1 MTIVDTALPEGRVLE
16 QGKSAEL
23 SACLQLIQE
32 TTVDD
37 VEKYSA
43 KTCRELARAI
53 VCRTYAPAIHELCHL
68 VVIAAHLGA
77 PDRRYESL
85 FWDSGPARPRGFRDF
100 LEQRHTGNPAF
111 DMVGGEVAIAY
122 ADKPFA
128 VTYGRMPLLSALLEF
143 LMTALGYIPLD
154 EALTPL
160 LGEMPTAAQVSD
172 AANELSKQ
180 AYGYLQAHL
189 PAVQEQRK
197 NRSFLAFAAARAA
210 DGLSL
215 EAVTD
220 ENVLAYWLAHSRD
233 DDSEG
238 AATDARTYRG
248 VFRTAAHLIR
258 ILRHAEEKY
267 HLDGALPIGADRD
280 SGEIDPAELEQALAE
295 IDDRDTALSE
305 VAAGVGVKFLNRR
318 EIESLEQALFGD
330 DVGGALTRSIL
341 RNAVFGDAQ
350 ARLIQATRG
359 KPSAEALQEKILAEP
374 DDDYQARLADY
385 ISLGEHLERVMF
397 AALHVLGLARHRA
410 AVDAVLAL
418 RPDLDL
424 GTLDDAEEPNWGDGN
439 VVSFR
444 AKSALDGFFHRL
456 MTENAT
462 DADDLAGL
470 AANAR
475 AAHKGI
481 ARQGFADEVAGDSA
495 IVEVFAEAIAP
506 LARLRREL
514 AAFLEKHADAID
526 WDDEIKTDTPT
537 FRDQFLLLYGG
548 QDG

>member
-1 MTIVDTALPEGRVLE
+1 MDTALLEGRVLE

-77 PDRRYESL
+77 PDHRFEAL

-111 DMVGGEVAIAY
+111 SMAAGEVVIAY
-122 ADKPFA
+122 ADKPFT
-128 VTYGRMPLLSALLEF
+128 VTFGRMPLLSALLEF

-154 EALTPL
+154 QALTPL
-160 LGEMPTAAQVSD
+160 LGEMPTAGQVSD
-172 AANELSKQ
+172 VANELSKQ

-197 NRSFLAFAAARAA
+197 NRSFLAFAATRAT

-215 EAVTD
+215 DTVTD
-220 ENVLAYWLAHSRD
+220 DNVLAYWLTHSGDENRD
-233 DDSEG
+233 GEG

-267 HLDGALPIGADRD
+267 RLDGALPIGADRD
-280 SGEIDPAELEQALAE
+280 GGQIDPADLELALTE
-295 IDDRDTALSE
+295 IDDRDSALSE
-305 VAAGVGVKFLNRR
+305 VAAAVGVKFLNRR
-318 EIESLEQALFGD
+318 EIDTLEQALFGD
-330 DVGGALTRSIL
+330 DVGSVLTRSIL

-350 ARLIQATRG
+350 ARLVQATRD
-359 KPSAEALQEKILAEP
+359 KLSAETLREKILAEP
-374 DDDYQARLADY
+374 DDDYQTRLAAY
-385 ISLGEHLERVMF
+385 AGLGEHLERVLF

-410 AVDAVLAL
+410 AVDAALAL

-424 GTLDDAEEPNWGDGN
+424 GALDDAEEPDWGDGN

-444 AKSALDGFFHRL
+444 AKSALDVFFNHL
-456 MTENAT
+456 TTEAAT
-462 DADDLAGL
+462 DADDLARL

-475 AAHKGI
+475 AAHNGI
-481 ARQGFADEVAGDSA
+481 SRQGFADNLTADPT
-495 IVEVFAEAIAP
+495 IIEVFAEAIAP
-506 LARLRREL
+506 LSRLRREL
-514 AAFLEKHADAID
+514 AVFLERHADGID
-526 WDDEIKTDTPT
+526 WDGEIETDTPT